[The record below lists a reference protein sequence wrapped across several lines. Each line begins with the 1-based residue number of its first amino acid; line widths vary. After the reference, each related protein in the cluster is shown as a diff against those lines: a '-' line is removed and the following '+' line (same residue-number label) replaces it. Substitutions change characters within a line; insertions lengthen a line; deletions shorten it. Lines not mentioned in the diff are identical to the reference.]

1 MLLRGERTGAVIA
14 LGQALRVRIAS
25 VELASS
31 SIDLE
36 LLGDLPGAR
45 PRASQS
51 ERKQERERMRSFHR

>member
-14 LGQALRVRIAS
+14 LGQELRVRVSS

-36 LLGDLPGAR
+36 LLGEMPGAR
-45 PRASQS
+45 PRAPQS
-51 ERKQERERMRSFHR
+51 ERKRERERMRSFHR